1 MFNQFIKA
9 LKILSEGDRFNFY
22 LINLFLLISVCLE
35 FLSFSLIIP
44 IISIIFKK
52 DNTNTYLDR
61 LDFLDTQNLNLILLI
76 FFIII
81 ILKLITLYYFEKK
94 IHRTLYNIMIYL
106 NKNIYLD
113 LLDSNWDKITKK
125 NISEI
130 TRITGGADVMLF
142 VTQGIYNY
150 MILIKNASI
159 ILGLSVFLI
168 FVNFQATIIISI
180 IFFVFTFIFAKF
192 HGKTATAASVLVKEL
207 RDFKFKNMYETVNG
221 LREIKLFGFAD
232 KIIKYYFL
240 NEEKIADI
248 QVKRRLVDILPKIFL
263 ELTFISILLIFI
275 FIFQK
280 KNLAALIPTISIYIL
295 VFARMLPL
303 IVTFNTLIQ
312 RIKFANFNIN
322 ETINLIQTGKNY
334 KKFNNEKDLTN
345 SRNNKIILNLDSI
358 LKFENV
364 KFNYEDK
371 LIFKNINMEFKTNKV
386 IAITGKNGS
395 GKSTFLDLL
404 SSLIKPTSGSIK
416 INETNINEYKSSWSK
431 KIGYL
436 SQSYFIFDDTLLK
449 NIIFYDDKESL
460 DKNLLDKALNIS
472 GVNEFMNDLP
482 KGLDTNLGSMVKFLS
497 GGQKQK
503 IAIARVIYRN
513 PEIFIFDEPTSSLDS
528 ESEDSFIEVLEKLK
542 SKNKFIFLISHSKK
556 LIDKCDEKF
565 RIENQSIFKN

>member
-1 MFNQFIKA
+1 
-9 LKILSEGDRFNFY
+9 
-22 LINLFLLISVCLE
+22 
-35 FLSFSLIIP
+35 
-44 IISIIFKK
+44 
-52 DNTNTYLDR
+52 
-61 LDFLDTQNLNLILLI
+61 
-76 FFIII
+76 
-81 ILKLITLYYFEKK
+81 
-94 IHRTLYNIMIYL
+94 MIYL

-113 LLDSNWDKITKK
+113 LLDSDWDKITKK

-150 MILIKNASI
+150 MILIKNFSI
-159 ILGLSVFLI
+159 ILGLSIFLI
-168 FVNFQATIIISI
+168 FVNFQATLIISI

-275 FIFQK
+275 FIFK
-280 KNLAALIPTISIYIL
+280 NKNLVELIPTISIYIL

-303 IVTFNTLIQ
+303 IITFNTLIQ

-334 KKFNNEKDLTN
+334 KKANNEKNQINTK
-345 SRNNKIILNLDSI
+345 SNKIILNLDSI

-364 KFNYEDK
+364 KFNYGEK

-404 SSLIKPTSGSIK
+404 SSLIKPTSGNIK
-416 INETNINEYKSSWSK
+416 INETNIDQYKSSWGK

-449 NIIFYDDKESL
+449 NIIFYDDRESL
-460 DKNLLDKALNIS
+460 DKNLLEKALDIS
-472 GVNEFMNDLP
+472 GVNQFIDDLP

-556 LIDKCDEKF
+556 LIEKCDEKF
-565 RIENQSIFKN
+565 KIENQSIFKN